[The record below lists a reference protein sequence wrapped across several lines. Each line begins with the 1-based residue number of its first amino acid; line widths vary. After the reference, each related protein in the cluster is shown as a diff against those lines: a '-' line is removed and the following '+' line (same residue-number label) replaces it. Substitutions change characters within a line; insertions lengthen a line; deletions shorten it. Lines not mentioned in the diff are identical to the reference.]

1 MHVGNLL
8 QHVEHAPDAV
18 ADAARQKQ
26 HEPRKRKAGDKRGK
40 EPHDTPSKQQV
51 DDRRIQRGLYTQKA
65 SKAMPTMASAHT
77 PMQRKRPFEFASV
90 IRQNGV

>member
-40 EPHDTPSKQQV
+40 ETP
-51 DDRRIQRGLYTQKA
+51 RHTIQAAGR
-65 SKAMPTMASAHT
+65 
-77 PMQRKRPFEFASV
+77 
-90 IRQNGV
+90 